1 MSQTQKR
8 SSPAA
13 TRLKL
18 LLTTLCLLVLAQA
31 FNGGLSLS
39 SLEKLFLGSMVSRY
53 QVVANDFLG
62 SIQKA
67 MRFGKPLEN
76 FVGIRPLMDEV
87 TDELPDLTGIL
98 VADQSGRVL
107 YGSDT
112 DAEGK
117 TWPGLAGDKRVPV
130 AEEQGRPNTFKAG
143 DTYYV
148 EFPLDKT
155 DRTGA
160 VQERVGTVVFAFPE
174 SNVRGHL
181 TRVMMDNLDVLLL
194 VSLAGAA
201 LMGLGLQFL
210 LPLDAAG
217 FSRLR
222 LYLILII
229 GLGGAQ
235 IVYSWYNVN
244 TFRDNYIKVARDNT
258 EQVARM
264 LRTDVEFLLNKGLR
278 INRLFKID
286 EHLGGIVKAT
296 DEVREISIL
305 DADNKV
311 LYKADAVHG
320 PAEPGDG
327 EVAPPAGDDA
337 FYDLRMGLFSS
348 RGGQSEVK
356 GSILVHLDKKH
367 ITDRVREIVLD
378 SITVSVIG
386 VLFLLELVILF
397 LIYIRKAVTPA
408 GETAT
413 GPEADAQRYGII
425 RPVAF
430 LFLFAMDLSITF
442 IPLHMERV
450 FEPLWGLS
458 KDIVLGLPIS
468 VEMFF
473 AGIFVITAGLW
484 MDRRGW
490 KEPFFIGLAL
500 AGGGCAWS
508 GLAPDM
514 LQFIAS
520 RALIGSGYGLALMA
534 AEGFVVDNTGPDS
547 RARGITH
554 LFAGV
559 YAGSLCGGAA
569 GAMLADRLGYR
580 PVFLVS
586 ALIMALVIVAVGC
599 IVRGPS
605 RRPAE
610 VRPEPEAE
618 PEVQRRPL
626 TAGGIA
632 RFFLDRNIF
641 AAVFLSIVPAALL
654 VVGFINYLLPIYLNR
669 IGTSQS
675 DIGRVLMVY
684 NICLIYMAPLLGNA
698 IDKARFKGRYVV
710 LSGIVAAVGLMGF
723 WFQGGLFMTAFAMFM
738 LGVSSSF
745 GFGAQ
750 NAFVLNLK
758 ATHEAG
764 HGAAMGMTNAMERI
778 GQVLGPL
785 VLGALVVALGVE
797 NGIAATGAAV
807 LVLSLGFMLM
817 ARERGNVMAGSEA
830 EASEAE

>member
-1 MSQTQKR
+1 MEKTRTRTSY
-8 SSPAA
+8 AG

-18 LLTTLCLLVLAQA
+18 LLTTLGLLVLAQA

-39 SLEKLFLGSMVSRY
+39 SLEKLFLGSLTSRY

-87 TDELPDLTGIL
+87 LQELPDLDGIM
-98 VADQSGRVL
+98 VADAQGTVL
-107 YGSDT
+107 YAEEPDMEGRDWPALAGPKLVT
-112 DAEGK
+112 VAEG
-117 TWPGLAGDKRVPV
+117 
-130 AEEQGRPNTFKAG
+130 QGRPRTSKVG
-143 DTYYV
+143 DIYYL
-148 EFPLDKT
+148 EFPIHKA

-160 VQERVGTVVFAFPE
+160 KQERVGTAVFAFPE
-174 SNVRGHL
+174 SNVRSHL
-181 TRVMMDNLDVLLL
+181 TRVMMDNLDVLIL

-201 LMGLGLQFL
+201 LIGLGLQFL
-210 LPLDAAG
+210 LPLDAEG

-235 IVYSWYNVN
+235 IVYSWYNVT
-244 TFRDNYIKVARDNT
+244 TFRDNYIGVARDNT
-258 EQVARM
+258 TQVARM
-264 LRTDVEFLLNKGLR
+264 VREDVEFLLDKGLR

-305 DADNKV
+305 DAENRV
-311 LYKADAVHG
+311 LYKADAAQG
-320 PAEPGDG
+320 PTKPGDG
-327 EVAPPAGDDA
+327 EMAPPDADDV
-337 FYDLRMGLFSS
+337 FYDLRIGLFRQRDGESS
-348 RGGQSEVK
+348 RQGA
-356 GSILVHLDKKH
+356 ILVHLDKKH

-397 LIYIRKAVTPA
+397 LIYIRKTVSGDGDSAD
-408 GETAT
+408 
-413 GPEADAQRYGII
+413 DAQRYGII

-442 IPLHMERV
+442 IPLHMERLY
-450 FEPLWGLS
+450 EPFMGLS
-458 KDIVLGLPIS
+458 EDIVLGLPIS
-468 VEMFF
+468 VEMLF
-473 AGIFVITAGLW
+473 AGIFVVVAGLW

-490 KEPFFIGLAL
+490 KEPFFIGLIL
-500 AGGGCAWS
+500 TGGGYAWS

-520 RALIGSGYGLALMA
+520 RTLIGSGYGLALMA
-534 AEGFVVDNTGPDS
+534 AEGFVVDNTGHGS
-547 RARGITH
+547 RAKGITH

-586 ALIMALVIVAVGC
+586 ALIMALVIVAVAA

-605 RRPAE
+605 KQ
-610 VRPEPEAE
+610 PEPAAGPAREAE
-618 PEVQRRPL
+618 EVQRQPLRP
-626 TAGGIA
+626 GRVVG
-632 RFFLDRNIF
+632 FFMDRNIF
-641 AAVFLSIVPAALL
+641 ASVFLSIMPSALL

-675 DIGRVLMVY
+675 DIGRVLMIY

-710 LSGIVAAVGLMGF
+710 LSGVVAAVGLMGF

-758 ATHEAG
+758 VTREVG

-785 VLGALVVALGVE
+785 VLGALVVSLGVE
-797 NGIAATGAAV
+797 TGIAATGAAV
-807 LVLSLGFMLM
+807 LVLTLAFLFVV
-817 ARERGNVMAGSEA
+817 RERGRVLGPAAVETAGND
-830 EASEAE
+830 